1 MLVFAWAAWALLR
14 FSAPPPEIAT
24 GLHFGHVAGQML
36 ALFEVLLPFSIFV
49 SFNGRRVWDW
59 SRAAWAVLAAATL
72 ALFLARG

>member
-49 SFNGRRVWDW
+49 SFLMGGGFGIGAARRGPYWPP
-59 SRAAWAVLAAATL
+59 R
-72 ALFLARG
+72 R